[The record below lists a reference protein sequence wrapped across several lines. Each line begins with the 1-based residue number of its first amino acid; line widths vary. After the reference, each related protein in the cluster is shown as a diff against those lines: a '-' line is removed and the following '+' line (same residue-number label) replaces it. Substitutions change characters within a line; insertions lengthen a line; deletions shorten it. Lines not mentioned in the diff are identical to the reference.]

1 MSTTDNTDGFWQ
13 SKEAVAR
20 RKKRHGADRR
30 LQIFG
35 IAAISTA
42 IGLLGILIV
51 SLVSTGYQAFVQT
64 EIALTIEIDPA
75 EIDAADPSKGDYRD
89 IIMRALQAEFPDIDQ
104 REYREL
110 EQMMTRNARF
120 LVRDRVIADPSLIGR
135 KVTFDIPVADPI
147 DQLNKGVIS
156 ADTPEDRRRVSDVQ
170 VRLFNEL
177 EERGLVSTPFNWGL
191 FFNADSRFPELAG
204 LSGAIVGS
212 FYALL
217 VCFFISFPV
226 GIAAAVYLEEFAP
239 KNRIT
244 DVIEVNINNLAA
256 VPSVVFGL
264 LGLAVFLN
272 FFGLPRSA
280 PLVGGLVL
288 SLMTLPTMII
298 VTRAAL
304 KAVPPSIREG
314 ALGVGASKHQV
325 ITHHVLPLALPGILT
340 GTILGLAQAL
350 GETAPLLL
358 IGMNAFI
365 TSPPGGLLDPAT
377 ALPTQIFI
385 WADSPE
391 RGFVARTSAA
401 ILVLLGFLITM
412 NMIAIFLRSRLERR
426 W

>member
-42 IGLLGILIV
+42 IGLLGVLIV

-89 IIMRALQAEFPDIDQ
+89 IIMRALQAEFPDIDKS
-104 REYREL
+104 EYREL

-120 LVRDRVIADPSLIGR
+120 IVRDRVIADPSLIGR

-156 ADTPEDRRRVSDVQ
+156 ADTPESRRRVSDVQ

-226 GIAAAVYLEEFAP
+226 GIAAAIYLEEFAP

-280 PLVGGLVL
+280 PLVGGMVL

-314 ALGVGASKHQV
+314 GLGMGASKHQV
-325 ITHHVLPLALPGILT
+325 VMHHVLPLALPGILT

-365 TSPPGGLLDPAT
+365 TSPPGGILDPAT

-391 RGFVARTSAA
+391 RGFMARTSAA
-401 ILVLLGFLITM
+401 ILVLLGFLIVM
-412 NMIAIFLRSRLERR
+412 NMIAIFLRSKLERR